1 MFISCLPTPRLP
13 ASRGPGQASSTS
25 AASLL
30 SVGWGTQ
37 EACGEHLVTLSRAC
51 FRHVRGLLPCKL
63 SPCRQHSTRH
73 CILHV
78 VIFSFLGCILKV
90 VSLGKSSVTTLGN
103 RTRPPCYS
111 LLLLSVLPFLVFTR
125 CPEQGPD
132 AYSKCS
138 TVSVKERIYHCI
150 SSVTICLFSFAGVR
164 ATF

>member
-1 MFISCLPTPRLP
+1 M
-13 ASRGPGQASSTS
+13 SSWE
-25 AASLL
+25 ASLNLPPGWSFVYFLPSNPQIASIEGARTGLIHLGCL
-30 SVGWGTQ
+30 SAECGVGDTGGLRGVSGDSKPRT
-37 EACGEHLVTLSRAC
+37 C

-78 VIFSFLGCILKV
+78 VISFSFLGCILKV
-90 VSLGKSSVTTLGN
+90 ISLGKSSVTTLGN

-125 CPEQGPD
+125 CPEQGR

-138 TVSVKERIYHCI
+138 RVSVKE
-150 SSVTICLFSFAGVR
+150 
-164 ATF
+164 